1 MSDAPRGAV
10 IAIGAAIVALL
21 TSLAAVIVV
30 VSRSADATP
39 TKGSAAAATTLTERR
54 VPADDVAKLKRDT
67 VENVTEKGK
76 VIGVKVIDEKLRK
89 SLGLAF
95 DDVITAIAGR
105 AIKREFDVYDAVLG
119 MSMMD
124 SSVVYVDLLHGG
136 QPALV
141 RWQLDGDLRS
151 ARRTTDI
158 IPPSPVPTPVPTPPT
173 IDPLAPNPFD
183 PNVNDIDDAM
193 IDSIRKIDDTH
204 FEVPRTTLDRVL
216 QNPMAIAKGARI
228 VPAMRNGQPEGMKL
242 YAIRPRSL
250 WAAIGLMNGDTV
262 RSINGFDLTS
272 PDKALEAY
280 TKLRDATR
288 LEVDIL
294 RRGRPEVL
302 VITIR

>member
-39 TKGSAAAATTLTERR
+39 ARPATASATTVTERR

-67 VENVTEKGK
+67 VENVTDKGK
-76 VIGVKVIDEKLRK
+76 VIGVKVTDDKLRS
-89 SLGLAF
+89 SLGLAP

-124 SSVVYVDLLHGG
+124 SSVVYVDLVHDNKP
-136 QPALV
+136 QLV

-151 ARRTTDI
+151 ARRATDI
-158 IPPSPVPTPVPTPPT
+158 IPPAPVPIPSPSPPT
-173 IDPLAPNPFD
+173 IDPTNPFSPD
-183 PNVNDIDDAM
+183 PSDPV
-193 IDSIRKIDDTH
+193 DSALLDTIRKLDDYH
-204 FEVPRTTLDRVL
+204 YEVPRTTVDRVL
-216 QNPMAIAKGARI
+216 QNPMAMAKGVRV
-228 VPAMRNGQPEGMKL
+228 VPSMRSGKPDGMKL
-242 YAIRPRSL
+242 YAIRPSSL
-250 WAAIGLMNGDTV
+250 WAALGFRNGDTI
-262 RSINGFDLTS
+262 RTINGVELTS
-272 PDKALEAY
+272 PDKALDAY
-280 TKLRDATR
+280 TTLRDATR
-288 LEVDIL
+288 LEIDLL
-294 RRGRPEVL
+294 RRGAPEVL